1 MKKVLLISYYFPP
14 DNAVGGLRIAKFAR
28 YLPSSGW
35 KPYVLTTAD
44 RFREGLDPLRLN
56 DLKDVD
62 IFKATEL
69 PSVRSVYLK
78 LKAFALSAAGKKRI
92 GVNEL
97 KQAAASGRDQPS
109 IGDKGLFR
117 RLKRYFISLFV
128 LLPDDKRSWVIPAAL
143 SALRRVRSEK
153 IDCIM
158 TSGPPHSIHIVGLI
172 VRKMTGV
179 KWVADFR
186 DPWVDVFEFKS
197 PLARSRLSDAIERWL
212 EKKVVGNADRVLTTT
227 KALKEIFADRY
238 NREPSV
244 KFLHLPNAIDFK
256 KFPGSPAEEYG
267 QFTITHLG
275 TLYAGR
281 TPEPV
286 FEAIRGLITDGK
298 ISPADIK
305 LKLIGNCEYIE
316 GVLTRDAVKSY
327 GLEGVV
333 EVAKPIP
340 YVDALEVMCRSHLL
354 LLLAPGLP
362 LQIPAKVYDYMGSG
376 ARVLGLCPEKSATA
390 ELLDSTGCGMAFDP
404 SDIAGIGGY
413 ILELFEKYR
422 RGELKGGAGEYAHY
436 SADALTQRLA
446 EELNSIARF

>member
-1 MKKVLLISYYFPP
+1 MKRVLLISYYFPP

-56 DLKDVD
+56 DVKDVEV
-62 IFKATEL
+62 FKATEL
-69 PSVRSVYLK
+69 PSLRSVYLK
-78 LKAFALSAAGKKRI
+78 LKAFALSVGGKKRI

-97 KQAAASGRDQPS
+97 KQSAASGRDRPA
-109 IGDKGLFR
+109 IGDEGVFR
-117 RLKRYFISLFV
+117 RLKRRFISLFV
-128 LLPDDKRSWVIPAAL
+128 LLPDDKRGWVIPAAL
-143 SALRRVRSEK
+143 NAVRRVGSEK
-153 IDCIM
+153 IDCII
-158 TSGPPHSIHIVGLI
+158 TSGPPHSIHIAGLI

-186 DPWVDVFEFKS
+186 DPWVDVLEFKS
-197 PLARSRLSDAIERWL
+197 PRARSRLSDGIERWL
-212 EKKVVGNADRVLTTT
+212 EKKVVESSDRVLTTT

-256 KFPGSPAEEYG
+256 KFPGGAAEKYG

-286 FEAIRGLITDGK
+286 FEAVRGLITDGK

-305 LKLIGNCEYIE
+305 LKLIGNCEFIE
-316 GVLTRDAVKSY
+316 GVSTQDAVRSC
-327 GLEGVV
+327 GLEGLV

-340 YVDALEVMCRSHLL
+340 YVDALKVMCSSHLL

-376 ARVLGLCPEKSATA
+376 TRVLGLCPEKSATA
-390 ELLDSTGCGMAFDP
+390 ELLGSTGCGMAFDP
-404 SDIAGIGGY
+404 SDIAGIAGY
-413 ILELFEKYR
+413 IHELFEKYK
-422 RGELKGGAGEYAHY
+422 RGELKGGAGDYARY